1 MSQHRPIR
9 TLLFSTLYPSSV
21 RPGHGIFVETR
32 LRELLSGGQ
41 VQTKV
46 IAPVPWFFS
55 TNPRFGDYARMAGT
69 PLRERHNGLD
79 VQHPRYFLPPKVGMN
94 IAPFTLAMGA
104 IPAAKRLLKEGF
116 DFDVIDAHY
125 YYPDGVAAAL
135 LAQYFKKPF
144 TVTAR
149 GSDIN
154 LIASHTIPRKLMR
167 WTAGRAAASIG
178 VSQALTHAMAQ
189 IGMPADRLAMM
200 PNGVDLKRFDLQ
212 PQALSRA
219 ALGWPEGITLI
230 SVGNLVENKGHH
242 IVIEALARLPDF
254 RLVIAGEGPERSA
267 LEATAHQHNVSSRV
281 QFLGRV
287 DQTKL
292 GQCYGAADILV
303 LASSREGWPNVLLES
318 MACGTPVV
326 ATDVGGVPEIVTSRS
341 AGRLMAA
348 RTATDAVNAIK
359 DLQAHMPDRVQ
370 VRALAQACGWQS
382 TTLAQFNLFSQI
394 AAGVSEPNHASR
406 H

>member
-1 MSQHRPIR
+1 MTVPIR

-55 TNPRFGDYARMAGT
+55 TNPRFGEYARMATT
-69 PLRERHNGLD
+69 PLREQHNELD
-79 VQHPRYFLPPKVGMN
+79 VLHPRYFLPPKVGMN
-94 IAPFTLAMGA
+94 IAPFSLAMGA
-104 IPAAKRLLKEGF
+104 IPAAKRLLHEGF

-135 LAQYFKKPF
+135 LAQFFKKPF

-154 LIASHTIPRKLMR
+154 LVANHAIPRKLMR
-167 WTAGRAAASIG
+167 WAAGHAVASIG
-178 VSQALTHAMAQ
+178 VSQALKHAMAE
-189 IGMPADRLAMM
+189 IGMPADRLAMI
-200 PNGVDLKRFDLQ
+200 PNGVDLKRFTLQ
-212 PQALSRA
+212 PQAMLRA
-219 ALGWPEGITLI
+219 TLGWPEQPTLI

-242 IVIEALARLPDF
+242 IVIEALASLPDF
-254 RLVIAGEGPERSA
+254 RLVIAGVGPQREA
-267 LEATAHQHNVSSRV
+267 LQAVAHQLNVASRV

-287 DQTKL
+287 DQVEL
-292 GQCYGAADILV
+292 GQYYGAADILV

-326 ATDVGGVPEIVTSRS
+326 ATGVGGVPEIVTSPV
-341 AGRLMAA
+341 AGRLMAT
-348 RTATDAVNAIK
+348 RTAVGAVNAIK
-359 DLQAHMPDRVQ
+359 DLQAQMPERVQ
-370 VRALAQACGWQS
+370 VRALAQLCGWQATS
-382 TTLAQFNLFSQI
+382 LAQFNLFSRI
-394 AAGVSEPNHASR
+394 AAGVSEPIHA
-406 H
+406 

>member
-1 MSQHRPIR
+1 MSQHHPIR

-41 VQTKV
+41 VKTKV

-55 TNPRFGDYARMAGT
+55 TNPRFGEYARMATT
-69 PLRERHNGLD
+69 PLREQHNGLD
-79 VQHPRYFLPPKVGMN
+79 VLHPRYFLPPKVGMN
-94 IAPFTLAMGA
+94 IAPFALAMGA
-104 IPAAKRLLKEGF
+104 IPAAKRLLHEGF

-154 LIASHTIPRKLMR
+154 LVANHAIPRKLMR
-167 WTAGRAAASIG
+167 WAAGHAAASIG
-178 VSQALTHAMAQ
+178 VSQALKHAMAE

-200 PNGVDLKRFDLQ
+200 PNGVDLKRFTLQ
-212 PQALSRA
+212 PQAMLRA
-219 ALGWPEGITLI
+219 ALGWPDGLTLI

-242 IVIEALARLPDF
+242 IAIEALASLPDF
-254 RLVIAGEGPERSA
+254 RLVIAGEGPQREA
-267 LEATAHQHNVSSRV
+267 LQAVAQQHNVTSRV

-287 DQTKL
+287 DQAEL
-292 GQCYGAADILV
+292 GQYYGAADISV
-303 LASSREGWPNVLLES
+303 LASTREGWPNVLLES

-326 ATDVGGVPEIVTSRS
+326 ATSVGGVPEIVTSPA
-341 AGRLMAA
+341 AGRLMAT
-348 RTATDAVNAIK
+348 RTAADAVNAIN
-359 DLQAHMPDRVQ
+359 DLRAHMPERVQ
-370 VRALAQACGWQS
+370 VRALAQLCGWQS
-382 TTLAQFNLFSQI
+382 TSLAQFNLFSRI
-394 AAGVSEPNHASR
+394 AAGVSEPIHA
-406 H
+406 